1 MEPAMQLQYA
11 GKTLTVGLADGIAW
25 VTFIQAD
32 NLNALSPAM
41 AGEFLDACRL
51 LADIADLK
59 VLVLQG
65 SGRAFMAGGDLHALR
80 QDPDAAVAAII
91 SPMNESILLLQAL
104 PVIILARLHGAVAGA
119 GLSLACL
126 ADLSIAADNTR
137 FVYAYSDIAT
147 TCDLGLSWHLVRRA
161 GINRALE
168 IALLSRGL
176 DARQAAEWGLVNQV
190 VDAARLDEVVQG
202 AVARLAAMPAH
213 VVRATK
219 SLLLRAQSAPL
230 DEQLETE
237 RRTFLECAQRAE
249 FAVAIDAFFARRR

>member
-1 MEPAMQLQYA
+1 MQLHYA
-11 GKTLTVGLADGIAW
+11 GKTLTVGVADGIAW
-25 VTFIQAD
+25 MTFIQAD

-41 AGEFLDACRL
+41 AREFLDACRQ
-51 LADIADLK
+51 LADIDDLK

-80 QDPDAAVAAII
+80 QDPEAAVAAII
-91 SPMNESILLLQAL
+91 SPMNEAIMLLQAL

-147 TCDLGLSWHLVRRA
+147 TCDLGLSWNLVRRV

-168 IALLSRGL
+168 IALLSHGL

-213 VVRATK
+213 VVKATK
-219 SLLLRAQSAPL
+219 SLLLRAQSALL

-249 FAVAIDAFFARRR
+249 FVVAIDAFFARRR

>member
-1 MEPAMQLQYA
+1 MQLHYA

-25 VTFIQAD
+25 MTFIQAD

-41 AGEFLDACRL
+41 AREFLDACRQ
-51 LADIADLK
+51 LADIDDLK
-59 VLVLQG
+59 MLVLQG

-80 QDPDAAVAAII
+80 QDPEAAVAAII
-91 SPMNESILLLQAL
+91 SPMNEAILLLQAL

-147 TCDLGLSWHLVRRA
+147 TCDLGLSWNLVRRV
-161 GINRALE
+161 GINRALG
-168 IALLSRGL
+168 IALLSHGL

-190 VDAARLDEVVQG
+190 VDAARLDEVVQR

-213 VVRATK
+213 VVKATK

-249 FAVAIDAFFARRR
+249 FVVAIDAFFARRR

>member
-1 MEPAMQLQYA
+1 MQLHYA
-11 GKTLTVGLADGIAW
+11 GKTLTVGVADGIAW
-25 VTFIQAD
+25 MTFIQAD

-41 AGEFLDACRL
+41 AGEFLDACRQ
-51 LADIADLK
+51 LADIDDLK

-80 QDPDAAVAAII
+80 QDPEAAVAAII
-91 SPMNESILLLQAL
+91 SPMNEAIMLLQAL

-147 TCDLGLSWHLVRRA
+147 TCDLGLSWNLVRRV

-176 DARQAAEWGLVNQV
+176 NARQAAEWGLVNQV
-190 VDAARLDEVVQG
+190 VDAARLDEVVHG

-213 VVRATK
+213 VVKATK
-219 SLLLRAQSAPL
+219 SLLLRAQSALL

-249 FAVAIDAFFARRR
+249 FVVAIDAFFARRR

>member
-1 MEPAMQLQYA
+1 MEPAMHLQYA
-11 GKTLTVGLADGIAW
+11 GKMLTVGLADGIAW
-25 VTFIQAD
+25 MTFIQAD
-32 NLNALSPAM
+32 DLNALSPAM

-80 QDPDAAVAAII
+80 QDPVAAVAAII
-91 SPMNESILLLQAL
+91 SPMNEAMLLLKAL
-104 PVIILARLHGAVAGA
+104 PIIILARLHGAVAGA

-126 ADLSIAADNTR
+126 ADFSIAADNTR

-147 TCDLGLSWHLVRRA
+147 TCDLGLSWHLVRRL

-176 DARQAAEWGLVNQV
+176 NARQVAEWGLVNQV

-249 FAVAIDAFFARRR
+249 FTAAIDAFFARRR

>member
-1 MEPAMQLQYA
+1 MQLHYA

-25 VTFIQAD
+25 MTFIQAN

-41 AGEFLDACRL
+41 AGEFLDACRQ
-51 LADIADLK
+51 LADIDDLK

-65 SGRAFMAGGDLHALR
+65 SGRVFMAGGDLHALR
-80 QDPDAAVAAII
+80 QDPEAAVAAII
-91 SPMNESILLLQAL
+91 SPMNEAILLLQAL

-147 TCDLGLSWHLVRRA
+147 TCDIGLSWNLVRRV

-176 DARQAAEWGLVNQV
+176 NARQAAEWGLVNQV

-213 VVRATK
+213 VVKATK

-249 FAVAIDAFFARRR
+249 FVVAIDAFFARRR

>member
-1 MEPAMQLQYA
+1 MQLHYA

-25 VTFIQAD
+25 MTFIQAD

-41 AGEFLDACRL
+41 AREFLDACRQ
-51 LADIADLK
+51 LADIDDLK
-59 VLVLQG
+59 MLVLQG

-80 QDPDAAVAAII
+80 QDPEAAVAAII
-91 SPMNESILLLQAL
+91 SPMNEAILLLQAL

-147 TCDLGLSWHLVRRA
+147 TCDLGLSWNLVRRV

-168 IALLSRGL
+168 IALLSHGL
-176 DARQAAEWGLVNQV
+176 NARQAAEWGLVNQV

-213 VVRATK
+213 VVKATK

-237 RRTFLECAQRAE
+237 RRTFLESAQRAE
-249 FAVAIDAFFARRR
+249 FVVAIDAFFARRR

>member
-1 MEPAMQLQYA
+1 MQLHYA
-11 GKTLTVGLADGIAW
+11 GKTLTVGVADGIAW
-25 VTFIQAD
+25 MTFIQAD

-41 AGEFLDACRL
+41 AGEFLDACRQ
-51 LADIADLK
+51 LADIDDLK

-80 QDPDAAVAAII
+80 QDPEAAVAAII
-91 SPMNESILLLQAL
+91 SPMNEAIMLLQAL

-147 TCDLGLSWHLVRRA
+147 TCDLGLSWNLVRRV

-168 IALLSRGL
+168 IALLSHGL

-213 VVRATK
+213 VVKATK
-219 SLLLRAQSAPL
+219 SLLLRAQSALL

-249 FAVAIDAFFARRR
+249 FVVAIDAFFARRR

>member
-1 MEPAMQLQYA
+1 MEPAMQLHYA

-25 VTFIQAD
+25 MTFIQAD

-41 AGEFLDACRL
+41 AREFLDACRQ
-51 LADIADLK
+51 LADIDDLK
-59 VLVLQG
+59 MLVLQG
-65 SGRAFMAGGDLHALR
+65 SGRAFMAGGNLHALR
-80 QDPDAAVAAII
+80 QDPEAAVAAII
-91 SPMNESILLLQAL
+91 SPMNEAILLLQAL
-104 PVIILARLHGAVAGA
+104 PAIILARLHGAVAGA

-147 TCDLGLSWHLVRRA
+147 TCDLGLSWNLVRRV

-168 IALLSRGL
+168 IALLSHGL
-176 DARQAAEWGLVNQV
+176 NARQAAEWGLVNQV

-213 VVRATK
+213 VVKATK

-249 FAVAIDAFFARRR
+249 FVVAIDAFFARRR

>member
-1 MEPAMQLQYA
+1 MQLHYA

-25 VTFIQAD
+25 MTFIQAD

-41 AGEFLDACRL
+41 AREFLDACRQ
-51 LADIADLK
+51 LADIDDLK
-59 VLVLQG
+59 MLVLQG
-65 SGRAFMAGGDLHALR
+65 IGRAFMAGGDLHALR
-80 QDPDAAVAAII
+80 QDPEAAVAAII
-91 SPMNESILLLQAL
+91 SPMNEAILLLQAL

-147 TCDLGLSWHLVRRA
+147 TCDLGLSWNLVRRV

-168 IALLSRGL
+168 IALLSHGL
-176 DARQAAEWGLVNQV
+176 NARQAAEWGLVNQV

-213 VVRATK
+213 VVKATK

-237 RRTFLECAQRAE
+237 RRTFLESAQRAE
-249 FAVAIDAFFARRR
+249 FVVAIDAFFARRR

>member
-1 MEPAMQLQYA
+1 MQLHYA

-25 VTFIQAD
+25 MTFIQAD

-41 AGEFLDACRL
+41 AREFLDACRQ
-51 LADIADLK
+51 LADIDDLK
-59 VLVLQG
+59 MLVLQG

-80 QDPDAAVAAII
+80 QDPEAAVAAII
-91 SPMNESILLLQAL
+91 SPMNEAILLLRAL

-147 TCDLGLSWHLVRRA
+147 ICDLGLSWNLVRRV

-168 IALLSRGL
+168 IALLSHGL

-213 VVRATK
+213 VVKATK

-249 FAVAIDAFFARRR
+249 FVVAIDAFFARRR

>member
-1 MEPAMQLQYA
+1 MQLHYA

-25 VTFIQAD
+25 MTFIQAD

-41 AGEFLDACRL
+41 AREFLDACRQ
-51 LADIADLK
+51 LADIDDLK
-59 VLVLQG
+59 MLVLQG

-80 QDPDAAVAAII
+80 QDPEAAVAAII
-91 SPMNESILLLQAL
+91 SPMNEAIMLLQAL

-147 TCDLGLSWHLVRRA
+147 TCDLGLSWNLVRRV

-168 IALLSRGL
+168 IALLSHGL

-213 VVRATK
+213 VVKATK

-249 FAVAIDAFFARRR
+249 FVVAIDAFFARRR

>member
-1 MEPAMQLQYA
+1 MQLHYA

-25 VTFIQAD
+25 MTFIQAD

-41 AGEFLDACRL
+41 AREFLDACRQ
-51 LADIADLK
+51 LADIDDLK
-59 VLVLQG
+59 MLVLQG
-65 SGRAFMAGGDLHALR
+65 SGRAFMAGGNLHALR
-80 QDPDAAVAAII
+80 QDPEAAVAAII
-91 SPMNESILLLQAL
+91 SPMNEAILLLQAL
-104 PVIILARLHGAVAGA
+104 PAIILARLHGAVAGA

-147 TCDLGLSWHLVRRA
+147 TCDLGLSWNLVRRV

-168 IALLSRGL
+168 IALLSHGL
-176 DARQAAEWGLVNQV
+176 NARQAAEWGLVNQV

-213 VVRATK
+213 VVKATK

-249 FAVAIDAFFARRR
+249 FVVAIDAFFARRR

>member
-1 MEPAMQLQYA
+1 MQLHYA

-25 VTFIQAD
+25 MTFIQAD

-41 AGEFLDACRL
+41 AGEFLDACRQ
-51 LADIADLK
+51 LADIDDLK

-80 QDPDAAVAAII
+80 QDPEAAVAAII
-91 SPMNESILLLQAL
+91 SPMNEAILLLQAL

-147 TCDLGLSWHLVRRA
+147 TCDIGLSWNLVRRV

-176 DARQAAEWGLVNQV
+176 NARQAAEWGLVNQV
-190 VDAARLDEVVQG
+190 VDAARLDEVVHG
-202 AVARLAAMPAH
+202 AVTRLAAMPAH
-213 VVRATK
+213 VVKATK

-249 FAVAIDAFFARRR
+249 FVVAIDAFFARRR

>member
-1 MEPAMQLQYA
+1 MQLHYA

-25 VTFIQAD
+25 MTFIQAD

-41 AGEFLDACRL
+41 AREFLDACRQ
-51 LADIADLK
+51 LADIDDLK
-59 VLVLQG
+59 MLVLQG
-65 SGRAFMAGGDLHALR
+65 IGRAFMAGGDLHALR
-80 QDPDAAVAAII
+80 QDPEAAVAAII
-91 SPMNESILLLQAL
+91 SPMNEAILLLQAL

-147 TCDLGLSWHLVRRA
+147 TCDLGLSWNLVRRV

-168 IALLSRGL
+168 IALLSHGL
-176 DARQAAEWGLVNQV
+176 NARQAAEWGLVNQV

-213 VVRATK
+213 VVKATK

-249 FAVAIDAFFARRR
+249 FVVAIDAFFARRR